1 MDAIDH
7 VKECNG
13 VLESLAETNM
23 GIKYQKVQATLDKIT
38 KTLTDNPIAFHFS
51 GHGTRKEGSKR
62 SIDRFN
68 ISKDENFLVLEDKNG

>member
-51 GHGTRKEGSKR
+51 GHGTR
-62 SIDRFN
+62 
-68 ISKDENFLVLEDKNG
+68 